1 MNTLLQDLF
10 EQTVRES
17 GVDPNTADGKTLQEM
32 LQTTVKLARD
42 QANLGELKLV
52 SRSYRELRYALKVFR
67 PYQDTRKISI
77 FGSARTPENHPD
89 YLQCVAFARAIAEK
103 QWMVIT
109 GAGDGI
115 MKAGHDGAERDKS
128 FGVSI
133 RLPFESIANEII
145 AGDDKL
151 ITFRYFFTRKLVF
164 MWMSHAVALFP
175 GGFGTQDEGFEALTL
190 IQTGKAPMMPIVLVD
205 HPGGDYWQHWL
216 NYVEHSLLDN
226 QWISPED
233 MSLFARF
240 TDADAAVDHIL
251 AFYKNY
257 HSERF
262 IKDRHVLRIKQPIT
276 EERLD
281 ELNTQFADLVKEG
294 AIEQSLEPLPEERG
308 GFPKLAR
315 LHFLTHKRN
324 YGRLRQLIDAVNI

>member
-1 MNTLLQDLF
+1 M
-10 EQTVRES
+10 
-17 GVDPNTADGKTLQEM
+17 
-32 LQTTVKLARD
+32 
-42 QANLGELKLV
+42 
-52 SRSYRELRYALKVFR
+52 
-67 PYQDTRKISI
+67 
-77 FGSARTPENHPD
+77 
-89 YLQCVAFARAIAEK
+89 AEK

-175 GGFGTQDEGFEALTL
+175 GGFGTQDDGFEALTL

-233 MSLFARF
+233 MSLFVRF
-240 TDADAAVDHIL
+240 TDADAAADHIL
-251 AFYKNY
+251 NFYKNY

-262 IKDRHVLRIKQPIT
+262 IKDRHVLRIKQPFND
-276 EERLD
+276 EQLD
-281 ELNTQFADLVKEG
+281 QLNTRFADLVKEG
-294 AIEQSLEPLPEERG
+294 AIEQSLEPLPEERSA
-308 GFPKLAR
+308 FPSLTR

-324 YGRLRQLIDAVNI
+324 YGRLRQLIDAINA